1 MKILFILFFVS
12 IVFSQGMYIGSEDLR
27 NVYSLNT
34 KLSSLS
40 EGEEQYEYYMLGLSA
55 LLKSKNQYEINFYKT
70 DYSKNIEL
78 GYTYYVKPKFY
89 LNMNLG
95 LSYSYTFEN
104 QTPNQNIKDQ
114 YKTQLSIY
122 GNGNSKSNKS
132 TLKYYP
138 FYTYE
143 YVYRYNDLELEKFD
157 IHKIGFSILF
167 NDIGIEP
174 SYSFIS
180 KDVNEISIKVYLWEF
195 GT

>member
-1 MKILFILFFVS
+1 
-12 IVFSQGMYIGSEDLR
+12 
-27 NVYSLNT
+27 
-34 KLSSLS
+34 
-40 EGEEQYEYYMLGLSA
+40 MLGLSA
-55 LLKSKNQYEINFYKT
+55 LLKSKNQYEINFYKS

-143 YVYRYNDLELEKFD
+143 YVYRYNELELEKFD